1 MANKAISDNDLMMM
15 SDSQLSDYSIGD
27 VPVEC
32 TETNKLYSYLLQ
44 HPQFL
49 LSMQPRMIEDV
60 ESDDDFD
67 DFDNATFE
75 HESFMM
81 TSVHNISVNQQGSSQ
96 KIPSS
101 QYETQRSQ

>member
-1 MANKAISDNDLMMM
+1 
-15 SDSQLSDYSIGD
+15 
-27 VPVEC
+27 
-32 TETNKLYSYLLQ
+32 
-44 HPQFL
+44 
-49 LSMQPRMIEDV
+49 MIEDV

-101 QYETQRSQ
+101 QYETQRSQRQASGERRRHSASLR